1 MFTRTI
7 VGLWLGCRS
16 SISWSGLGVKDEI
29 LRVFRFWNVGSY
41 GVIETG
47 EVIYITFAGHSKT
60 AGSITHRHTTTYARW
75 IRQYIVYTLPPNT
88 PQAERMTWSMI
99 EMHISSFG
107 AHICTL
113 LDRIDTTL
121 LYHQIPNGITPHTY
135 LFPLRRR
142 HVHSSI
148 GIHAHISCECPS
160 YQ

>member
-1 MFTRTI
+1 MHPT
-7 VGLWLGCRS
+7 GPLWLS
-16 SISWSGLGVKDEI
+16 SARYVRRMQGADI
-29 LRVFRFWNVGSY
+29 
-41 GVIETG
+41 VIETG
-47 EVIYITFAGHSKT
+47 EVIYITFTDHSKT
-60 AGSITHRHTTTYARW
+60 AGSITHRPMTTHTHW

-88 PQAERMTWSMI
+88 PQAERTTRSII
-99 EMHISSFG
+99 ETHISSFG

-121 LYHQIPNGITPHTY
+121 SYDRIPNGITLHIY

-148 GIHAHISCECPS
+148 GIHAHKSCECLS